1 MKTKSLLKLA
11 LITAIFGT
19 LVIVFLANNL
29 EPSAIQISSINEKML
44 DEWVKISGKVVDE
57 QIYENLHI
65 ITVKDKSASIRAL
78 LPEKTSSLLNKN
90 AVILGKVIEYRNELE
105 VEISRIRI
113 KN

>member
-29 EPSAIQISSINEKML
+29 EPPTISISDINEKML
-44 DEWVKISGKVVDE
+44 DEWVSIQGRVVDE
-57 QIYENLHI
+57 QIYGNLHI
-65 ITVKDKSASIRAL
+65 ITVSDESASIRAL
-78 LPEKTSSLLNKN
+78 LPEKTSSFLENN
-90 AVILGKVIEYRNELE
+90 VAILGKVIEYRNELE

-113 KN
+113 K